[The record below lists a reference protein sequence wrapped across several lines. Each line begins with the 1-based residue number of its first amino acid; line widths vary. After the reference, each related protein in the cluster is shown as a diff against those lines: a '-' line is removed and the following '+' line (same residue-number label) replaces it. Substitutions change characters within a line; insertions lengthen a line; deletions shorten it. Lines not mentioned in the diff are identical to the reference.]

1 MELVVLKN
9 VLFAVLSSHT
19 LFRILYLEFCILHS
33 FPKEG
38 SKGCVSFRLPHICPR
53 GPRGTR

>member
-33 FPKEG
+33 F
-38 SKGCVSFRLPHICPR
+38 S
-53 GPRGTR
+53 